1 MEELNIAATRNTPAV
16 SYQPQDAKFIV
27 SGHSIPENASN
38 FYRPVMEWLIR
49 NGSELPA
56 DCTFEFNLPY
66 FNSSSL
72 KALYL
77 LLMEIKKAMQDRKGY
92 RIAWYVEDG
101 DEFMQEAADTF
112 TELTGINIEVCQGGP
127 KA

>member
-16 SYQPQDAKFIV
+16 QYQAHPARFTV
-27 SGHSIPENASN
+27 SGNSIPENAGN
-38 FYRPVMEWLIR
+38 FYRPIMEWIAR
-49 NGSELPA
+49 NGAGLPA
-56 DCTFEFNLPY
+56 DCTFEFSLPY

-77 LLMEIKKAMQDRKGY
+77 LLMEIKNAMQDRKEH
-92 RIAWYVEDG
+92 RIAWYVEEE

-112 TELTGINIEVCQGGP
+112 AELTGMHIEVCHGAP